1 MVRIEGEYSLALM
14 HTKLLLHQHL
24 HLFFQLSLNHDK
36 VLFILVPFDVG
47 NDKVVWEV
55 GKNGKVSL
63 CFFDFVNK

>member
-1 MVRIEGEYSLALM
+1 MEGEYLLALM
-14 HTKLLLHQHL
+14 HKKMLLHQYL
-24 HLFFQLSLNHDK
+24 HLVFQLSLNHDK
-36 VLFILVPFDVG
+36 IFFILMPFDVG